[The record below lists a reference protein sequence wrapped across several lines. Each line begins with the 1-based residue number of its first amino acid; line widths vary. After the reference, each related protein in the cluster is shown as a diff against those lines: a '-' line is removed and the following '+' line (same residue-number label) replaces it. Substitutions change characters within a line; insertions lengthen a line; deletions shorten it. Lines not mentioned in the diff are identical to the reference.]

1 MFKCKKHIF
10 LGSILKVEGLPNL
23 KLEMSDAT
31 AERTATACVAEE
43 PMVEYRQDVICEN
56 RFFGWSTATGLK
68 NLDQCSGNLTA
79 GFFAW
84 VNTLQPGVQWV
95 LRPIAACLPRHR
107 WQDAGMNYNG
117 PLCIFPGWPVK
128 LRF

>member
-1 MFKCKKHIF
+1 MSCCNYSDPGFRRHNAFLFKCKKHIF

-68 NLDQCSGNLTA
+68 NRYRL
-79 GFFAW
+79 
-84 VNTLQPGVQWV
+84 
-95 LRPIAACLPRHR
+95 
-107 WQDAGMNYNG
+107 QDAGMNYNK
-117 PLCIFPGWPVK
+117 PFCAPCQIAW
-128 LRF
+128 